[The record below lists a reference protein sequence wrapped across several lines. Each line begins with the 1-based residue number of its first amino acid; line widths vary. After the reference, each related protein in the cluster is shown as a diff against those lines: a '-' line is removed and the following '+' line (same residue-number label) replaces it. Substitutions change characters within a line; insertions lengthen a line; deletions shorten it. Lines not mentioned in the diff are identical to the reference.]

1 MPVPQNVWDRLI
13 RSIEKGEIVPVIGP
27 ELSIVSDGG
36 RQVSLYRLIAERL
49 AATYELPQLQWR
61 EGSELNDVVCAYLDD
76 KPGAVNDLYEEIE
89 SILESLK
96 VPLPEPLRK
105 LAGISGFNLFV
116 TTAIDNLLFTALKQA
131 RPSDRLP
138 PLQIAYAPNQTGAE
152 LRDLPAPEPG
162 APVPAVVFHLFGK
175 YSTLPT
181 FAIHDEDYLEFVHQI
196 ETSSGGPKRLLLELQ
211 SRHLMFIGCEFS
223 DWLNR
228 FLIRI
233 ASSGRLRND
242 RSRREYVASRES
254 TQDAAFHRFL
264 ARFSKPT
271 QVLGLNGAE
280 FVDEL
285 AARWGERHPP
295 ATAEADGA
303 PTGVETRAPSPRGA
317 IFISYAS
324 EDFAAADTL
333 RAEVSRIAGDD
344 VCWFD
349 KRALK
354 PGDRW
359 ESEIRNTIGSSVQLF
374 LAVISR
380 NTEMRKTGVVLQEWR
395 LAVAAQE
402 RQSFTNRS
410 FIIPVVIDP
419 DFQGRAGSYRNIP
432 PQFGALHFGRAPQG
446 VPDDSLRSLLQE
458 QIRRMPG
465 RDR

>member
-1 MPVPQNVWDRLI
+1 VPVPQNVWDRLI

-27 ELSIVSDGG
+27 ELSIVADGD
-36 RQVSLYRLIAERL
+36 RQVPLYRLIAERL
-49 AATYELPQLQWR
+49 ADTHGLPKSQWR
-61 EGSELNDVVCAYLDD
+61 EGAELNDAVCSCLDD

-96 VPLPEPLRK
+96 PTPPEPLRK

-116 TTAIDNLLFTALKQA
+116 TTAMDNLLFAALREA
-131 RPSDRLP
+131 RPLDRPP

-152 LRDLPAPEPG
+152 LRDLPVPEAG
-162 APVPAVVFHLFGK
+162 AAVPAVVFHLFGK

-196 ETSSGGPKRLLLELQ
+196 ETSSGPKRLLLELQ

-233 ASSGRLRND
+233 ANPGRLRTD
-242 RSRREYVASRES
+242 RLRREYVASRES
-254 TQDAAFHRFL
+254 TQEAAFNRFL

-271 QVLGLNGAE
+271 QVLGITGAE

-285 AARWGERHPP
+285 AARWDACHPP
-295 ATAEADGA
+295 TSATPGGA
-303 PTGVETRAPSPRGA
+303 PTGVEARAPSPRGA

-324 EDFAAADTL
+324 EDFAAADNL
-333 RAEVSRIAGDD
+333 RAEVARMSGDD

-354 PGDRW
+354 PGERW

-395 LAVAAQE
+395 LAVAAQQ
-402 RQSFTNRS
+402 RQSFTNHS
-410 FIIPVVIDP
+410 FIVPVVVDP
-419 DFQGRAGSYRNIP
+419 DFQGRAGSYQNIP
-432 PQFGALHFGRAPQG
+432 PEFRDLHFGRAPQG

-458 QIRRMPG
+458 QIRRMP
-465 RDR
+465 RER